1 MLPYIIRRLVI
12 AVPLLFL
19 STFLTFV
26 MVVNSGR
33 PQPFENALLNPATTP
48 QDLRELE
55 IQFNLD
61 DPVIVRYW
69 DWLSDAVTGDLGDDN
84 AGRAVLP
91 QIGDALGYTLR
102 LVLVAQIVAVIIA
115 VVVGAIS
122 ALRQYSAFD
131 YAATFSAFLFFS
143 LPVFWLAV
151 LLKQFLAIELN
162 ELFGSTIVYTVG
174 AESVDLP
181 DSFFGRI
188 ADYAGHMALP
198 VLTLVLISYAAY
210 SRYTR
215 SSMLDVLSTDYIRT
229 ARAKGVPRSRVVARH
244 ALRNALIPLTTVV
257 ALNFGVVLGGAIITE
272 RVFQWR
278 GMGTLFIEG
287 ILQYDVNLVQGWLIV
302 TAITVVVF
310 NLIADVLYAY
320 LDPRIRL

>member
-1 MLPYIIRRLVI
+1 MLPFIIRRLLI
-12 AVPLLFL
+12 AIPLLFL
-19 STFLTFV
+19 STFLTYV
-26 MVVNSGR
+26 MVANSGR

-55 IQFNLD
+55 LQFNLD

-69 DWLSDAVTGDLGDDN
+69 NWLTDAMTGDLGDDN
-84 AGRAVLP
+84 AGSPVRP
-91 QIGDALGYTLR
+91 QLQDALGFTLR
-102 LVLVAQIVAVIIA
+102 LVLVAEIIA
-115 VVVGAIS
+115 VLIAVCVGAIS

-162 ELFGSTIVYTVG
+162 EFFGSTIVYTVG

-181 DSFFGRI
+181 ESFWGRI
-188 ADYAGHMALP
+188 ADYAGHMVLP

-215 SSMLDVLSTDYIRT
+215 SSMLDVLSSDYVRT
-229 ARAKGVPRSRVVARH
+229 AKAKGVPRRRVIVKH
-244 ALRNALIPLTTVV
+244 ALRNALIPITTVV
-257 ALNFGVVLGGAIITE
+257 ALNFAAVLGGAIITE

-287 ILQYDVNLVQGWLIV
+287 ILQYDVNLVQGWMMI
-302 TAITVVVF
+302 TAITVIVF
-310 NLIADVLYAY
+310 NLIADIMYAY